1 CRVECGAGSSVV
13 ARRFWC
19 RVECGAAS
27 RLGRI
32 ECGAASLLVPPR
44 VWSWRGYL
52 ALQSPRTPHSMCP
65 AAVGPR
71 RGGATSWWGPVAAG
85 LATSRRAGAG
95 LTAPG
100 RAGAQPAWLRRA
112 WLRRAWLRSGRP
124 GSCETVLPHLSEQRS
139 DLRVPCGVALQ
150 ELATQH
156 GGAHQRVGR
165 ETLPG
170 GLARTGHGRFE
181 DLAFGGAQPGHHAQ
195 AIQLDGGD
203 GLRVD
208 AVAVDQAQHL
218 DDGVGR
224 ELGDDPARRR

>member
-1 CRVECGAGSSVV
+1 M
-13 ARRFWC
+13 W
-19 RVECGAAS
+19 
-27 RLGRI
+27 
-32 ECGAASLLVPPR
+32 
-44 VWSWRGYL
+44 
-52 ALQSPRTPHSMCP
+52 P
-65 AAVGPR
+65 AAVAPR
-71 RGGATSWWGPVAAG
+71 RGGATPRWGYAAAGLATPQWGHVAAG

-100 RAGAQPAWLRRA
+100 RAGAQPAWLRRV
-112 WLRRAWLRSGRP
+112 WLRSGRP

-203 GLRVD
+203 GLGVD

-224 ELGDDPARRR
+224 ELGEERKST